1 MGHARREK
9 ITEIFALQEEWG
21 SNVPVTLI
29 IVTDGGMG
37 YGPYSLQSF
46 VTGTE
51 QKTSIL
57 CRVHSFTRFLFHLP

>member
-1 MGHARREK
+1 MDHASCEQ

-51 QKTSIL
+51 QKT
-57 CRVHSFTRFLFHLP
+57 TFL

>member
-1 MGHARREK
+1 MNTDPKYWSKMDHASCEQ

-51 QKTSIL
+51 QKT
-57 CRVHSFTRFLFHLP
+57 TFL

>member
-1 MGHARREK
+1 MNHASREK
-9 ITEIFALQEEWG
+9 ITEKSTLQEEWG

-51 QKTSIL
+51 EKTAFL
-57 CRVHSFTRFLFHLP
+57 C

>member
-1 MGHARREK
+1 MDREN
-9 ITEIFALQEEWG
+9 IAEIFALQEEWG

-51 QKTSIL
+51 ENI
-57 CRVHSFTRFLFHLP
+57 VFL